1 MAFIYYNANPSKR
14 NTIDCVIRGMSV
26 LLGRDWNYVHKLL
39 TDRAD
44 LVHEVYTRND
54 FWIDVLLRL
63 GYRMYFI
70 PNMCPQC
77 ITVRR
82 FAQEHPVGKY
92 LLGTGSHVIAVEDGN
107 YIDTWDSGDE
117 LPIYYFTKE
126 GS

>member
-1 MAFIYYNANPSKR
+1 MAFIYYNANPSNR
-14 NTIDCVIRGMSV
+14 DTIDCVIRGMSV
-26 LLGRDWNYVHKLL
+26 LLGRSWNYIHKLL
-39 TDRAD
+39 TDRAE

-70 PNMCPQC
+70 PNTCPDC

-82 FAQEHPVGKY
+82 FADQHPKGKY

-107 YIDTWDSGDE
+107 YIDTWDSGNE